1 MISIINKIYQN
12 LIICYPIRVI
22 FFLILIL
29 GFFTIHAKNFE
40 LDASADSLILENDKD
55 LKIFREITKR
65 YDTKDFVIIT
75 YKPNNDLFSIN
86 SFENIKNL
94 KNKLENL
101 ENVHEVIS
109 LIDLPLLKAANV
121 PLTKLDINK
130 IKKITDLDIDITL
143 AKKEILES
151 SLFKNL
157 IVSED
162 GQLTSLIVNLKRDQQ
177 FIELL
182 RKRNDL
188 QAKEKLKIDEEKELK
203 EILLEYDKKK
213 SDLKRINHQTII
225 AIREIVKEFS
235 NTGELHLGGVPMIAD
250 DMIEFIK
257 SDLIN
262 FGVGVF
268 LFIVITLIIVFREIR
283 WVTIPLLNCFYA
295 VLMMIGILGFVNWDV
310 TVISSNFISLMLILT
325 IAMNIHLAVRYKQLC
340 SEMKNSNQNEIVF
353 VTTQKMVWPCLYTAL
368 TTICAFTSLVFSG
381 IKPVIDFGWMMTIGL
396 SVTFLTSFILFPS
409 ILLLLKK
416 KEETFNNE
424 TKSHL
429 IGSLAHLAKN
439 HGNKIL
445 FLFGLLTIIA
455 VIGVTKLKVEN
466 SFINYFKEKTEI
478 YQGMKLIDNKLGGTT
493 PLDIVINF
501 KKEKEVVETNENTL
515 SSDDVELGLDD
526 DFFDLGSETEIN
538 TKDYWFTQ
546 TKLNQIEKVH
556 NYLENLPETG
566 KVLSL
571 TSLIRVAE
579 DVNEGKKLGPF
590 ELNVIYKK
598 LPEKLK
604 KNIVD
609 PYISIENNEARINLR
624 VLDSSKDLRRKELI
638 ERIGNDFKNQL
649 GLNESQ
655 FQIAGVLVLYNNMLQ
670 SLFDSQI
677 KTLAFVMLG
686 IAIMFIILFRS
697 VILSVIGIIPNFIAA
712 ISILGIMG
720 LLKLPLDMMTITIAS
735 ITIGIA
741 VDNSIHYI
749 YRFREEFK
757 KINNY
762 EKTID
767 KCHMSV
773 GRAIFN
779 TSVTIIFGFSILVLS
794 NFIPTIYFG
803 LFTGLAMLIAMLAV
817 LTLLPKLILVIKPFK

>member
-1 MISIINKIYQN
+1 MTEFINRIYKN
-12 LIICYPIRVI
+12 IVIKHPIFII
-22 FFLILIL
+22 FFLIFVL
-29 GFFTIHAKNFE
+29 GFFSLHIKNFE
-40 LDASADSLILENDKD
+40 LDASADSLILEDDQD
-55 LKIFREITKR
+55 LKIYRKIINK

-75 YKPNNDLFSIN
+75 YKPNEDLFSQN
-86 SFENIKNL
+86 SFQNIKNL
-94 KNKLENL
+94 KTKLTNL
-101 ENVHEVIS
+101 ENVHEVIT
-109 LIDLPLLKAANV
+109 LIDLPLLKTLNV
-121 PLTKLDINK
+121 PLTQLSEDK
-130 IKKITDLDIDITL
+130 IKRITDPSINIDL

-151 SLFKNL
+151 PIFKNL

-162 GQLTSLIVNLKRDQQ
+162 GQLTSLIVNLKRDEQ
-177 FIELL
+177 FNNLL
-182 RKRNDL
+182 KKRNDL
-188 QAKEKLKIDEEKELK
+188 RDIEEQLGTKQIELDK
-203 EILLEYDKKK
+203 VLIEYDKRKSIIKK
-213 SDLKRINHQTII
+213 INHQNI
-225 AIREIVKEFS
+225 ASIREIIKEFS
-235 NTGELHLGGVPMIAD
+235 HTGEIHLGGVPMIAH

-262 FGVGVF
+262 FGIGVF

-295 VLMMIGILGFVNWDV
+295 VLIMVGILGFVNWDV

-325 IAMNIHLAVRYKQLC
+325 IAMNVHLAVRYKQLC
-340 SEMKNSNQNEIVF
+340 SEMTNSEQSEIVF

-396 SVTFLTSFILFPS
+396 SVTFLTSFTLFPS
-409 ILLLLKK
+409 VLLLLEK
-416 KEETFNNE
+416 KESSFNE
-424 TKSHL
+424 EATSHL
-429 IGSLAHLAKN
+429 TGGLAYLAKN

-445 FLFGLLTIIA
+445 FLSGLLIIITIIG
-455 VIGVTKLKVEN
+455 ITKLKVEN

-478 YQGMKLIDNKLGGTT
+478 YQGMKLIDEKFGGTT
-493 PLDIVINF
+493 PLDIIINF
-501 KKEKEVVETNENTL
+501 KKEVVETNESPP
-515 SSDDVELGLDD
+515 SSDDAELGIDD
-526 DFFDLGSETEIN
+526 DFFDIGSEIEIN
-538 TKDYWFTQ
+538 TKDYWFTS
-546 TKLNQIEKVH
+546 TKIKQIEKVH
-556 NYLENLPETG
+556 DYLENLPEIG

-571 TSLIRVAE
+571 SSLIRVAE
-579 DVNEGKKLGPF
+579 DLNEGKEFDPF

-609 PYISIENNEARINLR
+609 PYISIEHNEARINLR
-624 VLDSSKDLRRKELI
+624 VLDSQKDLRRKELI
-638 ERIGNDFKNQL
+638 EKINSDLKNKL
-649 GLNESQ
+649 ELNEEQ
-655 FQIAGVLVLYNNMLQ
+655 FQVAGVLVLYNNMLQ

-677 KTLAFVMLG
+677 KTIIYVMLG
-686 IAIMFIILFRS
+686 IAIMFVILFRS
-697 VILSVIGIIPNFIAA
+697 LTLSIIGIIPNFIAA
-712 ISILGIMG
+712 LSILGIMG
-720 LLKLPLDMMTITIAS
+720 LLKLPLDMMTITIVS

-757 KINNY
+757 KINDY

-767 KCHMSV
+767 ICHMSV

-803 LFTGLAMLIAMLAV
+803 LFTGLAMLIAMLSV
-817 LTLLPKLILVIKPFK
+817 LTLLPKLILMIKPF

>member
-1 MISIINKIYQN
+1 MPSLINKIYEN
-12 LIICYPIRVI
+12 IVIKHPIFII
-22 FFLILIL
+22 FFLILVL
-29 GFFTIHAKNFE
+29 GFFSLHIKNFE
-40 LDASADSLILENDKD
+40 LDASADSLILEDDED
-55 LKIFREITKR
+55 LKIFRKIISR

-75 YKPNNDLFSIN
+75 YKPNEDLFSLN
-86 SFENIKNL
+86 SFENIKSL
-94 KNKLENL
+94 KSKLENL
-101 ENVHEVIS
+101 ENVHEVIT
-109 LIDLPLLKAANV
+109 LIDLPLLKVANV
-121 PLTKLDINK
+121 PLKRLNADK
-130 IKKITDLDIDITL
+130 IKTIIDPDIDISL

-151 SLFKNL
+151 PIFKNL

-162 GQLTSLIVNLKRDQQ
+162 GQLTSLIVNLKRDEQ
-177 FIELL
+177 FVELL

-188 QAKEKLKIDEEKELK
+188 RAKEKLKIEEEKELK
-203 EILLEYDKKK
+203 KILVEYDKRKGNLKK
-213 SDLKRINHQTII
+213 INHQNIV
-225 AIREIVKEFS
+225 AIREIIKEFS
-235 NTGELHLGGVPMIAD
+235 DTGELHLGGVPMIAD

-257 SDLIN
+257 SDLVN

-268 LFIVITLIIVFREIR
+268 LFIIITLIVVFRELR
-283 WVTIPLLNCFYA
+283 WVALPLLNCFYA
-295 VLMMIGILGFVNWDV
+295 VLIMIGVLGFVNWDV

-340 SEMKNSNQNEIVF
+340 NEMPNSEQSEIVF
-353 VTTQKMVWPCLYTAL
+353 LTTKKMVWPCLYTAL

-381 IKPVIDFGWMMTIGL
+381 IKPVIDFGWMMAIGL

-416 KEETFNNE
+416 KEDSFNNE
-424 TKSHL
+424 AQSHFT
-429 IGSLAHLAKN
+429 GGLAYLAKH
-439 HGNKIL
+439 HGNKVL
-445 FLFGLLTIIA
+445 FLSGLLTIITI
-455 VIGVTKLKVEN
+455 IGITKLKVEN

-478 YQGMKLIDNKLGGTT
+478 YQGMKLIDEKLGGTT

-501 KKEKEVVETNENTL
+501 KKETFDSNESIP
-515 SSDDVELGLDD
+515 SSDDAELGLDD
-526 DFFDLGSETEIN
+526 DFFDLGSEIEIN
-538 TKDYWFTQ
+538 TKDYWFTS
-546 TKLNQIEKVH
+546 TKIKQIEKAH
-556 NYLENLPETG
+556 NYLESLPEIG

-579 DVNEGKKLGPF
+579 DLNEGKEFDPF

-604 KNIVD
+604 RNIVD
-609 PYISIENNEARINLR
+609 PYISIEHNEARINLR
-624 VLDSSKDLRRKELI
+624 VLDSQKDLRRKELI
-638 ERIGNDFKNQL
+638 EKINSDFKNKL
-649 GLNESQ
+649 EFNEDQ
-655 FQIAGVLVLYNNMLQ
+655 FQITGVLVLYNNMLQ

-677 KTLAFVMLG
+677 KTLVFVMFG

-697 VILSVIGIIPNFIAA
+697 LTLSIIGIIPNFIAA

-757 KINNY
+757 KINDY
-762 EKTID
+762 KKTID
-767 KCHMSV
+767 ICHMSV

-817 LTLLPKLILVIKPFK
+817 LTLLPKLILMVKPF

>member
-1 MISIINKIYQN
+1 MTEFINRIYKNTVIKHPIFIIFL
-12 LIICYPIRVI
+12 LIFV
-22 FFLILIL
+22 L
-29 GFFTIHAKNFE
+29 GFFSLHIKNFE
-40 LDASADSLILENDKD
+40 LDASADSLILEDDQD
-55 LKIFREITKR
+55 LKIYRKIINK

-75 YKPNNDLFSIN
+75 YKPNEDLFSQN
-86 SFENIKNL
+86 SFQNIKNL
-94 KNKLENL
+94 KTKLTNL
-101 ENVHEVIS
+101 ENVHEVIT
-109 LIDLPLLKAANV
+109 LIDLPLLKTLNV
-121 PLTKLDINK
+121 PLTQLSEDK
-130 IKKITDLDIDITL
+130 IKRITDPSIDIDL

-151 SLFKNL
+151 PIFKNL

-162 GQLTSLIVNLKRDQQ
+162 GQLTSLIVNLKRDEQ
-177 FIELL
+177 FNNLL
-182 RKRNDL
+182 KKRNDL
-188 QAKEKLKIDEEKELK
+188 RDIEEQLGTKQIELDK
-203 EILLEYDKKK
+203 VLIEYDKRKSIIKK
-213 SDLKRINHQTII
+213 INHQNI
-225 AIREIVKEFS
+225 ASIREIIKEFS
-235 NTGELHLGGVPMIAD
+235 HTGEIHLGGVPMIAH

-262 FGVGVF
+262 FGIGVF

-295 VLMMIGILGFVNWDV
+295 VLIMVGILGFVNWDV

-325 IAMNIHLAVRYKQLC
+325 IAMNVHLAVRYKQLC
-340 SEMKNSNQNEIVF
+340 SEMTNSEQSEIVF

-396 SVTFLTSFILFPS
+396 SVTFLTSFTLFPS
-409 ILLLLKK
+409 VLLLLEK
-416 KEETFNNE
+416 KESSFNEE

-429 IGSLAHLAKN
+429 TGGLAYLAKN

-445 FLFGLLTIIA
+445 FLSGLLIIVTIVGI
-455 VIGVTKLKVEN
+455 TKLKVEN

-478 YQGMKLIDNKLGGTT
+478 YQGMKLIDEKFGGTT
-493 PLDIVINF
+493 PLDIIINF
-501 KKEKEVVETNENTL
+501 KKEVVETNESPP
-515 SSDDVELGLDD
+515 SSDDAELGIDD
-526 DFFDLGSETEIN
+526 DFFDIASEIEIN
-538 TKDYWFTQ
+538 TKDYWFTS
-546 TKLNQIEKVH
+546 TKIKQIEKVH
-556 NYLENLPETG
+556 DYLENLPEIG

-571 TSLIRVAE
+571 SSLIRVAE
-579 DVNEGKKLGPF
+579 DLNEGKEFDPF

-609 PYISIENNEARINLR
+609 PYISIEHNEARINLR
-624 VLDSSKDLRRKELI
+624 VLDSQKDLRRKELI
-638 ERIGNDFKNQL
+638 EKINSDLKNKL
-649 GLNESQ
+649 ELNEEQ

-677 KTLAFVMLG
+677 KTIIYVMLG
-686 IAIMFIILFRS
+686 IAIMFVILFRS
-697 VILSVIGIIPNFIAA
+697 LTLSIIGIIPNFIAA
-712 ISILGIMG
+712 VSILGIMG

-757 KINNY
+757 KINDY

-767 KCHMSV
+767 ICHMSV

-803 LFTGLAMLIAMLAV
+803 LFTGLAMLIAMLSV
-817 LTLLPKLILVIKPFK
+817 LTLLPKLILMIKPF

>member
-1 MISIINKIYQN
+1 MSSIISKVYQN
-12 LIICYPIRVI
+12 LVIRYPIGIII
-22 FFLILIL
+22 FLVLIL
-29 GFFTIHAKNFE
+29 GFFSIHARNFE
-40 LDASADSLILENDKD
+40 LDASADSLILEDDKD
-55 LKIFREITKR
+55 LKIFRKIINR

-75 YKPNNDLFSIN
+75 YKPNEDLFSEN
-86 SFENIKNL
+86 SFKNIKNL
-94 KNKLENL
+94 KTSLENL
-101 ENVHEVIS
+101 ENVDEVIT
-109 LIDLPLLKAANV
+109 LIDLPLLKTANV
-121 PLTKLDINK
+121 PLKKLNQDK
-130 IKKITDLDIDITL
+130 IKKITDVGIDINL
-143 AKKEILES
+143 AKKEIIES
-151 SLFKNL
+151 PIFKNL

-162 GQLTSLIVNLKRDQQ
+162 GQLTSLIVNLKRDEQ

-182 RKRNDL
+182 RKKNDL
-188 QAKEKLKIDEEKELK
+188 RAKEKLKTEEKEELK
-203 EILLEYDKKK
+203 KILLDYDKKK
-213 SDLKRINHQTII
+213 SNLKKINHKNID
-225 AIREIVKEFS
+225 AIRKIIKEFS
-235 NTGELHLGGVPMIAD
+235 STGEIHLGGVPMIAD

-268 LFIVITLIIVFREIR
+268 LFIVITLVVVFREIR
-283 WVTIPLLNCFYA
+283 WVAIPLLNCFYA
-295 VLMMIGILGFVNWDV
+295 VMIMIGILGFVNWDV

-325 IAMNIHLAVRYKQLC
+325 IAMNVHLAVRYKQLC
-340 SEMKNSNQNEIVF
+340 SEMTNSKQSEIVF
-353 VTTQKMVWPCLYTAL
+353 LTTQKMVWPCLYTAL

-409 ILLLLKK
+409 ILLLLEK
-416 KEETFNNE
+416 KEGSFNDE
-424 TKSHL
+424 GQSRFT
-429 IGSLAHLAKN
+429 GALAYLAKN
-439 HGNKIL
+439 HGNKVL
-445 FLFGLLTIIA
+445 LLSGLLI
-455 VIGVTKLKVEN
+455 VITVVGITKLKVEN

-478 YQGMKLIDNKLGGTT
+478 YQGMKLIDEKLGGTT
-493 PLDIVINF
+493 PMDVVISF
-501 KKEKEVVETNENTL
+501 KKEKVEVDEDTAL
-515 SSDDVELGLDD
+515 SDDSELGLED

-538 TKDYWFTQ
+538 VEDYWFTS
-546 TKLNQIEKVH
+546 TKIKQIEKVH
-556 NYLENLPETG
+556 DYLENLPEIG

-579 DVNEGKKLGPF
+579 DLNEGKEFDPF
-590 ELNVIYKK
+590 ELNIIYKK

-604 KNIVD
+604 TSVVD
-609 PYISIENNEARINLR
+609 PYISIENDEARINLR
-624 VLDSSKDLRRKELI
+624 ILDSSKDLRRKELI
-638 ERIGNDFKNQL
+638 ERISNDFKNKL
-649 GLNESQ
+649 DLKEDQ

-677 KTLAFVMLG
+677 KTLVFVMLG

-697 VILSVIGIIPNFIAA
+697 ITLSVIGIIPNFIAA
-712 ISILGIMG
+712 VSILGIMG

-757 KINNY
+757 KINDY
-762 EKTID
+762 EQTID
-767 KCHMSV
+767 ICHMSV

>member
-1 MISIINKIYQN
+1 MPSLINKIYEN
-12 LIICYPIRVI
+12 IVIKHPIFII
-22 FFLILIL
+22 FFLILVL
-29 GFFTIHAKNFE
+29 GFFSLHIKNFE
-40 LDASADSLILENDKD
+40 LDASADSFILEDDED
-55 LKIFREITKR
+55 LKIFRKIISR

-75 YKPNNDLFSIN
+75 YKPNENLFSLN
-86 SFENIKNL
+86 SFENIKSL
-94 KNKLENL
+94 KSKLENL
-101 ENVHEVIS
+101 ENVHEVIT
-109 LIDLPLLKAANV
+109 LIDLPLLKVANV
-121 PLTKLDINK
+121 PLKRLNADK
-130 IKKITDLDIDITL
+130 IKTIIDPDIDISL

-151 SLFKNL
+151 PIFKNL

-162 GQLTSLIVNLKRDQQ
+162 GQLTSLIVNLKRDEQ
-177 FIELL
+177 FVELL

-188 QAKEKLKIDEEKELK
+188 RAKEKLKIEEEKELK
-203 EILLEYDKKK
+203 KILVEYDKRKGNLKK
-213 SDLKRINHQTII
+213 INHQNIV
-225 AIREIVKEFS
+225 AIREIIKEFS
-235 NTGELHLGGVPMIAD
+235 DTGEIHLGGVPMIAD
-250 DMIEFIK
+250 DLIEFIK
-257 SDLIN
+257 SDLVN

-268 LFIVITLIIVFREIR
+268 LFIIITLIVVFRELR
-283 WVTIPLLNCFYA
+283 WVALPLLNCFYA
-295 VLMMIGILGFVNWDV
+295 VLIMIGVLGFVNWDV

-325 IAMNIHLAVRYKQLC
+325 IAMNIHLTVRYKQLC
-340 SEMKNSNQNEIVF
+340 NEMPNSEQSEIVF
-353 VTTQKMVWPCLYTAL
+353 LTTKKMVWPCLYTAL

-416 KEETFNNE
+416 KEDSFNNE
-424 TKSHL
+424 PQSHFT
-429 IGSLAHLAKN
+429 GGLAYLAKH
-439 HGNKIL
+439 HGNKVL
-445 FLFGLLTIIA
+445 FLSGLLTIITI
-455 VIGVTKLKVEN
+455 IGITKLKVEN

-478 YQGMKLIDNKLGGTT
+478 YQGMKLIDEKLGGTT

-501 KKEKEVVETNENTL
+501 KKETFDSNESIP
-515 SSDDVELGLDD
+515 SSDDTELGLDD
-526 DFFDLGSETEIN
+526 DFFDLGSEIEIN
-538 TKDYWFTQ
+538 TKDYWFTS
-546 TKLNQIEKVH
+546 TKIKQIEKAH
-556 NYLENLPETG
+556 NYLENLPEIG

-579 DVNEGKKLGPF
+579 DLNEGKEFDPF

-604 KNIVD
+604 RNIVD
-609 PYISIENNEARINLR
+609 PYISIEHNEARINLR
-624 VLDSSKDLRRKELI
+624 VLDSQKDLRRKELI
-638 ERIGNDFKNQL
+638 EKINSDFKNKL
-649 GLNESQ
+649 EFNEDQ
-655 FQIAGVLVLYNNMLQ
+655 FQITGVLVLYNNMLQ

-677 KTLAFVMLG
+677 KTLVFVMFG

-697 VILSVIGIIPNFIAA
+697 LTLSIIGIIPNFIAA

-757 KINNY
+757 KINDY
-762 EKTID
+762 KKTID
-767 KCHMSV
+767 ICHMSV

-817 LTLLPKLILVIKPFK
+817 LTLLPKLILMVKPF

>member
-1 MISIINKIYQN
+1 MSSIINKVYQN
-12 LIICYPIRVI
+12 LVIRYPIGII
-22 FFLILIL
+22 FVLVLIL
-29 GFFTIHAKNFE
+29 GFFSIHAKNFE
-40 LDASADSLILENDKD
+40 LDASADSLILEDDKD
-55 LKIFREITKR
+55 LKIFRKITNR

-75 YKPNNDLFSIN
+75 YKPNENLFSEN
-86 SFENIKNL
+86 SFKNIKNL
-94 KNKLENL
+94 KTSLENL
-101 ENVHEVIS
+101 ENVHEVIT

-121 PLTKLDINK
+121 PLKKLNQDKIKRITDVGIDIN
-130 IKKITDLDIDITL
+130 L
-143 AKKEILES
+143 AKKEIVES
-151 SLFKNL
+151 PIYKNL

-162 GQLTSLIVNLKRDQQ
+162 GQLTSLIVNLKRDEQ

-188 QAKEKLKIDEEKELK
+188 RAKEKLKIEEEEELK
-203 EILLEYDKKK
+203 KILLDYDKKK
-213 SDLKRINHQTII
+213 SNLKKVNHENID
-225 AIREIVKEFS
+225 AIRKIIKEFS
-235 NTGELHLGGVPMIAD
+235 STGEIHLGGVPMIAD

-268 LFIVITLIIVFREIR
+268 LFIVITLVIVFREFR
-283 WVTIPLLNCFYA
+283 WVAIPLLNCFYA
-295 VLMMIGILGFVNWDV
+295 VLIMVGVLGFVNWDV

-325 IAMNIHLAVRYKQLC
+325 IAMNVHLAVRYKQLS
-340 SEMKNSNQNEIVF
+340 SEMTNSKQSEIVF
-353 VTTQKMVWPCLYTAL
+353 LTTQKMVWPCLYTAL

-409 ILLLLKK
+409 ILLLLEK
-416 KEETFNNE
+416 KEGSFNDE
-424 TKSHL
+424 GQSRFT
-429 IGSLAHLAKN
+429 GALAYLAKN
-439 HGNKIL
+439 HGNKVLL
-445 FLFGLLTIIA
+445 FSVLLIFIT
-455 VIGVTKLKVEN
+455 VIGITKLKVEN

-478 YQGMKLIDNKLGGTT
+478 YQGMKLIDEKLGGTT
-493 PLDIVINF
+493 PMDVVINF
-501 KKEKEVVETNENTL
+501 KKEKVEIDENVM
-515 SSDDVELGLDD
+515 SSDDSELGLED
-526 DFFDLGSETEIN
+526 DFFDLGAETEIN
-538 TKDYWFTQ
+538 VEDYWFTS
-546 TKLNQIEKVH
+546 TKIKQIEKVH
-556 NYLENLPETG
+556 DYLESLPEIG

-579 DVNEGKKLGPF
+579 DLNEGKEFDPF

-604 KNIVD
+604 TNVVD
-609 PYISIENNEARINLR
+609 PYISIENDEARINLR
-624 VLDSSKDLRRKELI
+624 ILDSSKDLRRKELI
-638 ERIGNDFKNQL
+638 ERISNDFRNKL
-649 GLNESQ
+649 DLKEDQ

-677 KTLAFVMLG
+677 KTLVFVMLG

-697 VILSVIGIIPNFIAA
+697 ITLSVIGIIPNFIAA

-757 KINNY
+757 KINDY
-762 EKTID
+762 EKTLD
-767 KCHMSV
+767 LCHMSV

-817 LTLLPKLILVIKPFK
+817 LTLLPKLILIIKPFK

>member
-1 MISIINKIYQN
+1 MPSLISKIYEN
-12 LIICYPIRVI
+12 IIIKHPIFII
-22 FFLILIL
+22 FFLILVL
-29 GFFTIHAKNFE
+29 GFFSLHIKNFE
-40 LDASADSLILENDKD
+40 LDASADSLILEDDED
-55 LKIFREITKR
+55 LKIFRKIISR

-75 YKPNNDLFSIN
+75 YKPNENLFSLN
-86 SFENIKNL
+86 SFENIKSL
-94 KNKLENL
+94 KSKLENL
-101 ENVHEVIS
+101 ENVHEVIT
-109 LIDLPLLKAANV
+109 LIDLPLLKTANV
-121 PLTKLDINK
+121 PLKRLNADK
-130 IKKITDLDIDITL
+130 IKTIIDPDIDISL

-151 SLFKNL
+151 PIFKNL

-162 GQLTSLIVNLKRDQQ
+162 GQLTSLIVNLKRDEQ
-177 FIELL
+177 FVELL

-188 QAKEKLKIDEEKELK
+188 RAKEKLKIEEEKELK
-203 EILLEYDKKK
+203 KILVEYDKRKGNLKK
-213 SDLKRINHQTII
+213 INHQNIV
-225 AIREIVKEFS
+225 AIREIIKEFS
-235 NTGELHLGGVPMIAD
+235 DTGEIHLGGVPMIAD

-257 SDLIN
+257 SDLVN

-268 LFIVITLIIVFREIR
+268 LFITITLIVVFRELR
-283 WVTIPLLNCFYA
+283 WVALPLLNCFYA
-295 VLMMIGILGFVNWDV
+295 VLIMIGVLGFVNWDV

-340 SEMKNSNQNEIVF
+340 NEMPNSEQSEIVF
-353 VTTQKMVWPCLYTAL
+353 LTTKKMVWPCLYTAL
-368 TTICAFTSLVFSG
+368 NTICAFTSLVFSG
-381 IKPVIDFGWMMTIGL
+381 IKPVIDFGWMMAIGL
-396 SVTFLTSFILFPS
+396 SVTFLTSFFLFPS

-416 KEETFNNE
+416 KEDSFNNE
-424 TKSHL
+424 AQSHFT
-429 IGSLAHLAKN
+429 GGLAYLAKH
-439 HGNKIL
+439 HGNKVL
-445 FLFGLLTIIA
+445 FLSGLLTIITI
-455 VIGVTKLKVEN
+455 IGITKLKVEN

-478 YQGMKLIDNKLGGTT
+478 YQGMKLIDEKLGGTT

-501 KKEKEVVETNENTL
+501 KKETFDSNESIP
-515 SSDDVELGLDD
+515 SSDDAELGLDD
-526 DFFDLGSETEIN
+526 DFFDLGSEIEIN
-538 TKDYWFTQ
+538 TKDYWFTS
-546 TKLNQIEKVH
+546 TKIKQIEKAH
-556 NYLENLPETG
+556 NYLESLPEIG

-579 DVNEGKKLGPF
+579 DLNEGKEFDPF
-590 ELNVIYKK
+590 ELNIIYKK

-604 KNIVD
+604 RNIVD
-609 PYISIENNEARINLR
+609 PYISIEHNEARINLR
-624 VLDSSKDLRRKELI
+624 VLDSQKDLRRKELI
-638 ERIGNDFKNQL
+638 EKINSDFKNKL
-649 GLNESQ
+649 EFNEDQ
-655 FQIAGVLVLYNNMLQ
+655 FQITGVLVLYNNMLQ

-677 KTLAFVMLG
+677 KTLVFVMFG

-697 VILSVIGIIPNFIAA
+697 LTLSIIGIIPNFIAA

-757 KINNY
+757 KINDY
-762 EKTID
+762 KKTID
-767 KCHMSV
+767 ICHMSV

-817 LTLLPKLILVIKPFK
+817 LTLLPKLILMVKPF

>member
-1 MISIINKIYQN
+1 MASIINKIYQN
-12 LIICYPIRVI
+12 LVIRYPIRIII
-22 FFLILIL
+22 FLVFIL
-29 GFFTIHAKNFE
+29 GFFSLHVKNFE
-40 LDASADSLILENDKD
+40 LDASADSLILEDDKD
-55 LKIFREITKR
+55 LKIFRKITNR

-75 YKPNNDLFSIN
+75 YKPNQELFSEN
-86 SFENIKNL
+86 SFKNIKNL
-94 KNKLENL
+94 KNNLENL
-101 ENVHEVIS
+101 ENVHEVIT

-121 PLTKLDINK
+121 PLKKLNEDK
-130 IKKITDLDIDITL
+130 IKRITDVDIDINL
-143 AKKEILES
+143 AKKEIIES
-151 SLFKNL
+151 PIYKNL

-162 GQLTSLIVNLKRDQQ
+162 GQLTSLIVNLKRDEQ
-177 FIELL
+177 FTELL

-188 QAKEKLKIDEEKELK
+188 RAKEKLKIEEEEELK
-203 EILLEYDKKK
+203 KILLEYDKKK
-213 SDLKRINHQTII
+213 SNLKKINHKNIKE
-225 AIREIVKEFS
+225 IREIIKEFS
-235 NTGELHLGGVPMIAD
+235 DTGEIHLGGVPMIAD

-268 LFIVITLIIVFREIR
+268 LFIVITLVVVFRETR

-295 VLMMIGILGFVNWDV
+295 VLIMIGVLGFVNWDV

-325 IAMNIHLAVRYKQLC
+325 IAMNVHLAVRYKQLS
-340 SEMKNSNQNEIVF
+340 SEMGDSEQSEIVF
-353 VTTQKMVWPCLYTAL
+353 LTMRKMVWPCLYTAL

-409 ILLLLKK
+409 ILLLLEKK
-416 KEETFNNE
+416 KDSFNDE
-424 TKSHL
+424 GQSRFT
-429 IGSLAHLAKN
+429 GALAYLAKN

-445 FLFGLLTIIA
+445 LLSGLLIVITIIG
-455 VIGVTKLKVEN
+455 ITKLKVEN

-478 YQGMKLIDNKLGGTT
+478 YQGMKLIDEKLGGTT
-493 PLDIVINF
+493 PMDVVINF
-501 KKEKEVVETNENTL
+501 KKEKVDDNEEAAL
-515 SSDDVELGLDD
+515 SDDAELGLED
-526 DFFDLGSETEIN
+526 DFFDLGAETEIN
-538 TKDYWFTQ
+538 VEDYWFTS
-546 TKLNQIEKVH
+546 TKIKQIEQIH
-556 NYLENLPETG
+556 DYLENLPEIG

-579 DVNEGKKLGPF
+579 DLNEGKEFDPF

-604 KNIVD
+604 TNVVD

-624 VLDSSKDLRRKELI
+624 ILDSSKDLRRKELI
-638 ERIGNDFKNQL
+638 ERISDDFKNKL
-649 GLNESQ
+649 DLKEDQ

-697 VILSVIGIIPNFIAA
+697 ITLSIIGIIPNFIAA
-712 ISILGIMG
+712 VSILGIMG

-762 EKTID
+762 EETVDI
-767 KCHMSV
+767 CHMSV

-817 LTLLPKLILVIKPFK
+817 LTLLPKLILIIKPFN

>member
-1 MISIINKIYQN
+1 MSSLINKVYQN
-12 LIICYPIRVI
+12 LVIRYPIGIII
-22 FFLILIL
+22 FLVLIL
-29 GFFTIHAKNFE
+29 GFFSIHARNFE
-40 LDASADSLILENDKD
+40 LDASADSLILEDDKD
-55 LKIFREITKR
+55 LKIFRKIINR

-75 YKPNNDLFSIN
+75 YKPNEDLFSEN
-86 SFENIKNL
+86 SFKNIKNL
-94 KNKLENL
+94 KTSLENL
-101 ENVHEVIS
+101 ENVDEVIT

-121 PLTKLDINK
+121 PLKKLNQDKIKRITDVGIDIN
-130 IKKITDLDIDITL
+130 L
-143 AKKEILES
+143 AKKEIIES
-151 SLFKNL
+151 PIFKNL

-162 GQLTSLIVNLKRDQQ
+162 GQLTSLIVNLKRDEQ

-182 RKRNDL
+182 RKKNDL
-188 QAKEKLKIDEEKELK
+188 RAKEKLKTEEEEELK
-203 EILLEYDKKK
+203 KILLDYDKKK
-213 SDLKRINHQTII
+213 SNLKKINHKNID
-225 AIREIVKEFS
+225 AIRKIIKEFS
-235 NTGELHLGGVPMIAD
+235 STGEIHLGGVPMIAD

-268 LFIVITLIIVFREIR
+268 LFIVITLVVVFREIR
-283 WVTIPLLNCFYA
+283 WVVIPLLNCFYA
-295 VLMMIGILGFVNWDV
+295 VLIMVGILGFVNWDV

-325 IAMNIHLAVRYKQLC
+325 IAMNVHLAVRYKQLC
-340 SEMKNSNQNEIVF
+340 SEMTNSKQSEIVF
-353 VTTQKMVWPCLYTAL
+353 LTTQKMVWPCLYTAL

-409 ILLLLKK
+409 ILLLLEK
-416 KEETFNNE
+416 KEGSFNDE
-424 TKSHL
+424 GQSRFT
-429 IGSLAHLAKN
+429 GALAYLAKN

-445 FLFGLLTIIA
+445 LLSGLLIVIT
-455 VIGVTKLKVEN
+455 VIGITKLKVEN

-478 YQGMKLIDNKLGGTT
+478 YQGMKLIDEKLGGTT
-493 PLDIVINF
+493 PMDVVISF
-501 KKEKEVVETNENTL
+501 KKEKVEVDEDTTL
-515 SSDDVELGLDD
+515 SDDSELGMED

-538 TKDYWFTQ
+538 VEDYWFTS
-546 TKLNQIEKVH
+546 TKIKQIEKVH
-556 NYLENLPETG
+556 DYLENLPEIG

-579 DVNEGKKLGPF
+579 DLNEGKEFDPF
-590 ELNVIYKK
+590 ELNIIYKK

-604 KNIVD
+604 TNVVD
-609 PYISIENNEARINLR
+609 PYISIENDEARINLR
-624 VLDSSKDLRRKELI
+624 ILDSSKDLRRKELI
-638 ERIGNDFKNQL
+638 ERITNDFKNKL
-649 GLNESQ
+649 DLKEDQ

-677 KTLAFVMLG
+677 KTLVFVMLG

-697 VILSVIGIIPNFIAA
+697 ITLSIIGIIPNFIAA
-712 ISILGIMG
+712 VSILGIMG

-757 KINNY
+757 KINDY
-762 EKTID
+762 EQTID
-767 KCHMSV
+767 ICHMSV

>member
-1 MISIINKIYQN
+1 MSSLINKVYQN
-12 LIICYPIRVI
+12 LVIRYPIGIII
-22 FFLILIL
+22 FLVLIL
-29 GFFTIHAKNFE
+29 GFFSIHARNFE
-40 LDASADSLILENDKD
+40 LDASADSLILEDDKD
-55 LKIFREITKR
+55 LKIFRKIINR

-75 YKPNNDLFSIN
+75 YKPNEDLFSEN
-86 SFENIKNL
+86 SFKNIKNL
-94 KNKLENL
+94 KTSLENL
-101 ENVHEVIS
+101 ENVDEVIT
-109 LIDLPLLKAANV
+109 LIDLPLLKTANV
-121 PLTKLDINK
+121 PLKKLNQDKIKRITDVGIDIN
-130 IKKITDLDIDITL
+130 L
-143 AKKEILES
+143 AKKEIIES
-151 SLFKNL
+151 PIFKNL

-162 GQLTSLIVNLKRDQQ
+162 GQLTSLIVNLKRDEQ

-182 RKRNDL
+182 RKKNDL
-188 QAKEKLKIDEEKELK
+188 RAKEKLKTEEEEELK
-203 EILLEYDKKK
+203 KILLDYDKKK
-213 SDLKRINHQTII
+213 SNLKKINHKNID
-225 AIREIVKEFS
+225 AIRKIIKEFS
-235 NTGELHLGGVPMIAD
+235 STGEIHLGGVPMIAD

-262 FGVGVF
+262 FGVGLF
-268 LFIVITLIIVFREIR
+268 LFIVITLVVVFREIR
-283 WVTIPLLNCFYA
+283 WVAIPLLNCFYA
-295 VLMMIGILGFVNWDV
+295 VLIMVGILGFVNWDV

-325 IAMNIHLAVRYKQLC
+325 IAMNVHLAVRYKQLC
-340 SEMKNSNQNEIVF
+340 SEMTNSKQSEIVF
-353 VTTQKMVWPCLYTAL
+353 LTTQKMVWPCLYTAL

-409 ILLLLKK
+409 ILLLLEK
-416 KEETFNNE
+416 KEGSFNDE
-424 TKSHL
+424 GQSRFT
-429 IGSLAHLAKN
+429 GALAYLAKN

-445 FLFGLLTIIA
+445 LLSGLLI
-455 VIGVTKLKVEN
+455 VITVVGITKLKVEN

-478 YQGMKLIDNKLGGTT
+478 YQGMKLIDEKLGGTT
-493 PLDIVINF
+493 PMDVIISF
-501 KKEKEVVETNENTL
+501 KKEKVEVDKDTAL
-515 SSDDVELGLDD
+515 SDDSELGLED

-538 TKDYWFTQ
+538 VEDYWFTS
-546 TKLNQIEKVH
+546 TKIKQIEKVH
-556 NYLENLPETG
+556 DYLENLPEIG

-579 DVNEGKKLGPF
+579 DLNEGKEFDPF
-590 ELNVIYKK
+590 ELNIIYKK

-604 KNIVD
+604 TNVVD
-609 PYISIENNEARINLR
+609 PYISIENDEARINLR
-624 VLDSSKDLRRKELI
+624 ILDSSKDLRRKELI
-638 ERIGNDFKNQL
+638 ERISNDFKNKL
-649 GLNESQ
+649 DLKEDQ

-677 KTLAFVMLG
+677 KTLVFVMLG

-697 VILSVIGIIPNFIAA
+697 ITLSIIGIIPNFIAA
-712 ISILGIMG
+712 VSILGIMG

-757 KINNY
+757 KINDY
-762 EKTID
+762 EQTID
-767 KCHMSV
+767 ICHMSV